1 MKANEDKEMGMDAD
15 MAAKCT
21 DAPVPSEQS
30 HEAEYY
36 RHFPIL
42 SPLFLLNFMEI
53 LFVNPMNLN
62 SNKGEK

>member
-1 MKANEDKEMGMDAD
+1 MDAD